1 MRKLFSA
8 AIVALF
14 SFLALPLPGLASE
27 IPKALQ
33 GVMNLRHPSSTL
45 YVSGQPKPEAF
56 AEFARAGVK
65 NVISLRP
72 PQETP
77 GFDEAEIVAKA
88 GMAYYNIPIR
98 GAVDLTRDNMQKL
111 DALLGKIGK
120 EPVLIHCSS
129 SNRVGALMALRAAWV
144 QKASVEDALK
154 TGERYGI
161 GQLLPDVK
169 RLLAQEPR

>member
-77 GFDEAEIVAKA
+77 GFDEAKVVSKA

-98 GAVDLTRDNMQKL
+98 GADDLTRDNVMQL
-111 DALLGKIGK
+111 DTLLKKIGS

-144 QKASVEDALK
+144 QKASIEEAIK

-161 GQLLPDVK
+161 GQLLPEVRK
-169 RLLAQEPR
+169 LLVQEPK